1 MRAIQVQQFGGP
13 EVLQLKDLPDPQP
26 GPQQVVVR
34 IHAIGVNPVDT
45 YIRSGIYGER
55 PMPYTPGTDAAGEIL
70 HVGSEVKHWKV
81 GDRCYLTGSQTG
93 SYAQQALC
101 NLNQVQPLPARITYQ
116 QGAALYVPYST
127 SYRALFQRGGA
138 QPGQWLL
145 IHGASGGVGLAA
157 TQWARAHGL
166 RIIGTAGT
174 DEGLQS
180 VLDQGAQHAL
190 NHRSEGYR
198 QQVGQLTDG
207 RGPDLILEMLAN
219 VNLQHDLDMLAKYGT
234 IVVIGNRGTLDFN
247 PRASM
252 GKDANIHG
260 MSLFNT
266 PPELL
271 EQIQAAIVAGLEA
284 GFLNPVVGREFPLEE
299 AAAAHTAV
307 LEPGAMGKIVLI
319 SS

>member
-1 MRAIQVQQFGGP
+1 MRAIQVTQFGGP
-13 EVLQLKDLPDPQP
+13 EALQVVDLPDPTP

-34 IHAIGVNPVDT
+34 LQAVGVNPVDT
-45 YIRSGIYGER
+45 YIRSGAYGER

-70 HVGSEVKHWKV
+70 RVGSEVTGWKV

-101 NLNQVQPLPARITYQ
+101 LTSQVQPLPDRITYQ

-127 SYRALFQRGGA
+127 AYRALFQRGQA
-138 QPGQWLL
+138 KPGQRLL

-166 RIIGTAGT
+166 YIIGTAGSQ
-174 DEGLQS
+174 EGLTN
-180 VLDQGAQHAL
+180 VLAQGAHRAL
-190 NHRSEGYR
+190 NHRASDYR
-198 QQVGQLTDG
+198 QQIAEATEGK
-207 RGPDLILEMLAN
+207 GPDLILEMLAN
-219 VNLQHDLDMLAKYGT
+219 VNLQHDLDMVAKYGT
-234 IVVIGNRGTLDFN
+234 IVVIGNRGNLDFN
-247 PRASM
+247 PRGAM
-252 GKDANIHG
+252 GKEATIHG

-266 PPELL
+266 PPEQM
-271 EQIQAAIVAGLEA
+271 EQIQAAIVAGLEQ

-307 LEPGAMGKIVLI
+307 LEPGALGKIVLI
-319 SS
+319 PG

>member
-1 MRAIQVQQFGGP
+1 MRAIQVSQFGGP
-13 EVLQLKDLPDPQP
+13 EVLKLVDLPDPEP
-26 GPQQVVVR
+26 GPRQVLVKL
-34 IHAIGVNPVDT
+34 HAAGVNPVDT
-45 YIRSGIYGER
+45 YIRSGAYGER
-55 PMPYTPGTDAAGEIL
+55 PLPYTPGTDAAGQIL
-70 HVGSEVKHWKV
+70 RVGSDVKHWKA

-93 SYAQQALC
+93 TYADTALC
-101 NLNQVQPLPARITYQ
+101 LTTQVQRLPEEITYQ

-127 SYRALFQRGGA
+127 AYRALFQRGNA
-138 QPGQWLL
+138 RPGQWLL

-166 RIIGTAGT
+166 HIIGTAGS
-174 DEGLQS
+174 DEGLQN
-180 VLDQGAQHAL
+180 VLEQGAHHAL

-198 QQVGQLTDG
+198 QQVAELTEG
-207 RGPDLILEMLAN
+207 NGPNLILEMLAN

-234 IVVIGNRGTLDFN
+234 IVDIGNRGNLDFN

-252 GKDANIHG
+252 SKDANIHG

-266 PPELL
+266 PPDLM
-271 EQIQAAIVAGLEA
+271 EQIQAAIVAGLEQ
-284 GFLNPVVGREFPLEE
+284 GFLNPIVGREYPLEE

-319 SS
+319 P

>member
-1 MRAIQVQQFGGP
+1 MRAIQVHQFGGP
-13 EVLQLKDLPDPQP
+13 EVLQLRDLTDPQP
-26 GPQQVVVR
+26 GAQQVVVR
-34 IHAIGVNPVDT
+34 IHAVGVNPVDT

-70 HVGSEVKHWKV
+70 RIGTEVKHWKV

-93 SYAQQALC
+93 SYAEQALC
-101 NLNQVQPLPARITYQ
+101 NLNQVQPLPAKITYQ

-127 SYRALFQRGGA
+127 AYRALFQRGGA
-138 QPGQWLL
+138 QPGQWVL

-166 RIIGTAGT
+166 RIIGTAGS
-174 DEGLQS
+174 DQGLQS
-180 VLDQGAQHAL
+180 VLEQGAHHAL
-190 NHRSEGYR
+190 NHRTEGYR
-198 QQVGQLTDG
+198 QRVAELTEG

-234 IVVIGNRGTLDFN
+234 IVVIGNRGTLEFN

-271 EQIQAAIVAGLEA
+271 DQIQAAIVAGLEA

-299 AAAAHTAV
+299 AAAAHGAV

-319 SS
+319 C

>member
-1 MRAIQVQQFGGP
+1 MRAIQVHQFGGP
-13 EVLQLKDLPDPQP
+13 EVLQLRDLTDPQP
-26 GPQQVVVR
+26 GAQQVVVR
-34 IHAIGVNPVDT
+34 IHAVGVNPVDT

-70 HVGSEVKHWKV
+70 QIGSEVKHWKV

-93 SYAQQALC
+93 SYAEQALC
-101 NLNQVQPLPARITYQ
+101 NLNQVQPLPAKITYQ

-127 SYRALFQRGGA
+127 AYRALFQRGGA
-138 QPGQWLL
+138 QPGQWVL

-166 RIIGTAGT
+166 RIIGTAGS
-174 DEGLQS
+174 DQGLQS
-180 VLDQGAQHAL
+180 VLEQGAHHAL
-190 NHRSEGYR
+190 NHRAEGYR
-198 QQVGQLTDG
+198 QQVAELTEG

-234 IVVIGNRGTLDFN
+234 IVVIGNRGTLEFN

-266 PPELL
+266 PPDLL
-271 EQIQAAIVAGLEA
+271 EQIQAAIVSGLEA

-319 SS
+319 S